1 MKLKYEPLRVGYNKD
16 GCIKRALDKLGIPF
30 IKNSSKNYM
39 GLLQNL
45 TSERV
50 LNGLQFEVAIFKVGD
65 AFIGIDTEQL
75 DFTNQRGLIV
85 LQVHDTYLHVVAV
98 INNVYYDIVDNLHK
112 YPIHSIIKLS

>member
-1 MKLKYEPLRVGYNKD
+1 MKLKYEPLKVGYNRD
-16 GCIKRALDKLGIPF
+16 GCIKRALDKLNIPYVH
-30 IKNSSKNYM
+30 KEKNYL
-39 GLLQNL
+39 GLKNNL
-45 TSERV
+45 DEYYQQDMMYHVDLIV
-50 LNGLQFEVAIFKVGD
+50 LPKLED
-65 AFIGIDTEQL
+65 L